1 MGKFIWEPDA
11 APGGRYRDKSTG
23 RFVKPEVVRGELDTI
38 LENSNKDTTQVLA
51 EQLRNRELSVQD
63 WQLEMRA
70 HIKEV
75 HINSI
80 ALERGGFQNMTPAD
94 YGRAGQIIRE
104 QYGYLDKF
112 AKEIQTG
119 EQKLDGTLQA
129 RAKLYTEA
137 GRETFYKSKQANIT
151 QGDEAATH
159 VASHL
164 NPADHCFLGGT
175 LINTPN
181 GDKYIE
187 DILVGDLV
195 NTLSG
200 VKCVTRLY
208 RREYTGPILKISAGD
223 NAVYCTPNHP
233 FLGRGG
239 WIEAQKL
246 RNGND
251 AFLYQDGFHSIK
263 THVAFPN
270 AINSITAL
278 AKIRLFGL
286 ISFLL
291 FYLPFVQRIKSR
303 VSVPP
308 ISICFNDYSVIDYGI
323 DNKFGLDH
331 LIFLIRNIKF
341 FKIVKKIQFELSR
354 IVKLQFPIS
363 FKKFFGNIW
372 SVYPKLY
379 CSFSKYFRR
388 SWNLRRIIVSHVFRS
403 LGMNK
408 IMHGSLGEFYTKF
421 VCPVYNS
428 SSRSMRKLFFYPIC
442 SKGRVIFRNYSI
454 FFFRPAFEKWS
465 AIKTILSFSIA
476 SIFALRTSLQFI
488 LSGFRTAIEAQI
500 PLSIANVSAHWTN
513 FFCLSFA
520 PKFMVTGMG
529 AKLILPFSKSSVAVK
544 AFSILHHNNPQQELY
559 HKQHTVYNLEVEDV
573 HHYVANG
580 FVVHNCDE
588 CVALDGKIF
597 RIGDKA
603 YKLPGQRIC
612 RKNCKCSEVY
622 YRFVDG
628 EYVEVGN
635 G

>member
-23 RFVKPEVVRGELDTI
+23 RFVKPEVVRGELDSI

-164 NPADHCFLGGT
+164 NPADHC
-175 LINTPN
+175 
-181 GDKYIE
+181 
-187 DILVGDLV
+187 
-195 NTLSG
+195 
-200 VKCVTRLY
+200 
-208 RREYTGPILKISAGD
+208 
-223 NAVYCTPNHP
+223 
-233 FLGRGG
+233 
-239 WIEAQKL
+239 
-246 RNGND
+246 
-251 AFLYQDGFHSIK
+251 
-263 THVAFPN
+263 
-270 AINSITAL
+270 
-278 AKIRLFGL
+278 
-286 ISFLL
+286 
-291 FYLPFVQRIKSR
+291 
-303 VSVPP
+303 
-308 ISICFNDYSVIDYGI
+308 
-323 DNKFGLDH
+323 
-331 LIFLIRNIKF
+331 
-341 FKIVKKIQFELSR
+341 
-354 IVKLQFPIS
+354 
-363 FKKFFGNIW
+363 
-372 SVYPKLY
+372 
-379 CSFSKYFRR
+379 
-388 SWNLRRIIVSHVFRS
+388 
-403 LGMNK
+403 
-408 IMHGSLGEFYTKF
+408 
-421 VCPVYNS
+421 
-428 SSRSMRKLFFYPIC
+428 
-442 SKGRVIFRNYSI
+442 
-454 FFFRPAFEKWS
+454 
-465 AIKTILSFSIA
+465 
-476 SIFALRTSLQFI
+476 
-488 LSGFRTAIEAQI
+488 
-500 PLSIANVSAHWTN
+500 
-513 FFCLSFA
+513 
-520 PKFMVTGMG
+520 
-529 AKLILPFSKSSVAVK
+529 
-544 AFSILHHNNPQQELY
+544 
-559 HKQHTVYNLEVEDV
+559 
-573 HHYVANG
+573 
-580 FVVHNCDE
+580 DE

-628 EYVEVGN
+628 EYVEVDSG
-635 G
+635 